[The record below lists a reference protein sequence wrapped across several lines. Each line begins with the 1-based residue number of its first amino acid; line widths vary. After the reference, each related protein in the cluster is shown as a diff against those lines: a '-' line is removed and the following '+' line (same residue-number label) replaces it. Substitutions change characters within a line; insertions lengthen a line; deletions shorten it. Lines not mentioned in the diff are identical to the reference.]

1 MRLRRGVIQFGL
13 AAMLL
18 LLGLSAETQQPKKIP
33 RIGFLATPSHSFI
46 SDRYDAF
53 LQGLRE
59 LGYLE
64 GKDIAIERRSADG
77 KIERLPDLAAELV
90 RLNVDIIVTG
100 GPGSTR
106 SAKEATAMIPIV
118 MAQDFDPVGTG
129 FVTSLARPGGNITGL
144 STLSPDISGKQL
156 ELLKEILPR
165 LSRVAVLG
173 NSAIPGNEQSL
184 REMELAAR
192 AFGMQLQYLDVL
204 DPKDIETAFR
214 AAKNDRAEAV
224 LALGSSVLL
233 LQRTQVVEMMGKN
246 RLAAIYS
253 QREFLDAGGLMTY
266 GPNFADL

>member
-18 LLGLSAETQQPKKIP
+18 LLGLSAEAQQPKKIP

-100 GPGSTR
+100 VR
-106 SAKEATAMIPIV
+106 D
-118 MAQDFDPVGTG
+118 QPV
-129 FVTSLARPGGNITGL
+129 
-144 STLSPDISGKQL
+144 
-156 ELLKEILPR
+156 LPR
-165 LSRVAVLG
+165 KPPL
-173 NSAIPGNEQSL
+173 
-184 REMELAAR
+184 
-192 AFGMQLQYLDVL
+192 
-204 DPKDIETAFR
+204 
-214 AAKNDRAEAV
+214 
-224 LALGSSVLL
+224 
-233 LQRTQVVEMMGKN
+233 
-246 RLAAIYS
+246 
-253 QREFLDAGGLMTY
+253 
-266 GPNFADL
+266 